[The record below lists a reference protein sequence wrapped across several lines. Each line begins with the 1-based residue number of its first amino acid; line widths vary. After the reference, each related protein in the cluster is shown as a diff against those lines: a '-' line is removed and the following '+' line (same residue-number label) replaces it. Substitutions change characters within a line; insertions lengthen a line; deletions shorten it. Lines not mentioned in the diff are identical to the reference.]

1 MDHAP
6 DARIMIY
13 CEVGSIKFALT
24 KSVAALLQR
33 RGKKVMRK
41 TGSKTPAEKQ
51 QYETPDD
58 LSIPDFL
65 RRPAPSTAT
74 ANKNH
79 NQSATA

>member
-1 MDHAP
+1 
-6 DARIMIY
+6 
-13 CEVGSIKFALT
+13 
-24 KSVAALLQR
+24 
-33 RGKKVMRK
+33 MRK

-65 RRPAPSTAT
+65 RRPVPSTAT

-79 NQSATA
+79 NQSATP